1 MKNSEFRTQ
10 NSEAISQKS
19 GVRGQVEMA
28 IGYRLWAMGFTH
40 CLLPLASCLLLLA
53 GCQQGNTPPQPQQA
67 PPAQVKKE
75 PPQQEAAPA
84 SVEVKEEKKEA
95 VVETRRRNPFKS
107 FIVKATERA
116 AVIVPKTPLQKYE
129 VEQLKLVAIIWG
141 INNPIAMVETP
152 DGKGYK
158 LKKGDLIGNRD
169 GRVKRIEKDRVVV
182 EEQSTEA
189 SGEVR
194 VSEFE
199 IKLPLPAGEEEFK

>member
-1 MKNSEFRTQ
+1 MILFC
-10 NSEAISQKS
+10 I
-19 GVRGQVEMA
+19 
-28 IGYRLWAMGFTH
+28 
-40 CLLPLASCLLLLA
+40 LASVFCILSLA
-53 GCQQGNTPPQPQQA
+53 GCQQGNTPPQPQQT

-84 SVEVKEEKKEA
+84 SAEVKEEKKEA
-95 VVETRRRNPFKS
+95 VVETRKRNPFKS

-141 INNPIAMVETP
+141 INNPIAMVEAP

-169 GRVKRIEKDRVVV
+169 GKVKRIEKDRVVV

-189 SGEVR
+189 SGEIR